1 MTTNRRLWLKQT
13 SLAIAGLS
21 VASKGFALD
30 KTFSPTAGSKIILS
44 SNENPY
50 GPSPMARKAMMDA
63 VASSNR
69 YPWETTGKLMDK
81 IANKYGLANE
91 NVLMG
96 AGSSEILG
104 LTTEYAAL
112 QKGNIVTANPTFQIW
127 IKSAEKLGLQIIRIQ
142 LTADKKHDLPAMM
155 NAINAE
161 TRMVY
166 VCNPNNPTAT
176 ICNAAALKN
185 FVEEA
190 TKKTLVLL
198 DEAYIEFCDE
208 PSLASMVKEN
218 KNLVIA
224 KTFSKIYGMAGARI
238 GYALAHKETIEKLEG
253 LQPWAN
259 AGASAVSLAGA
270 MASLDDME
278 FVNKTKSLNAAAK
291 DFTKAELEKLHI
303 KVLPSY
309 SNFMYFSLK
318 DYNKDYSKLLEAAN
332 IVGGGIREEEGK
344 WGRITIGTMEEMKQY
359 IKALQ

>member
-1 MTTNRRLWLKQT
+1 MNTNRRFWLKQA

-21 VASKGFALD
+21 VAGKGFTLD
-30 KTFSPTAGSKIILS
+30 KPYSPPGGKIILS

-50 GPSPMARKAMMDA
+50 GPSPMARKAMMEA
-63 VASSNR
+63 VTSSNR
-69 YPWETTGKLMDK
+69 YPWETTNKLMDK
-81 IANKYGLANE
+81 IAAKYGLVNE

-104 LTTEYAAL
+104 LVTQYAGL

-127 IKSAEKLGLQIIRIQ
+127 IRAAEKLGLEIIRVP
-142 LTADKKHDLPAMM
+142 LTADKKHDLPEMM
-155 NAINAE
+155 NKINAQ
-161 TRMVY
+161 TKMVY

-176 ICNAAALKN
+176 ISDAAALKS
-185 FVEEA
+185 FIEEV
-190 TKKTLVLL
+190 TKHTLVLL
-198 DEAYIEFCDE
+198 DEAYIEYSDE
-208 PSLASMVKEN
+208 PTLAYMVASN
-218 KNLVIA
+218 KNLIIA

-238 GYALAHKETIEKLEG
+238 GYALAHKETIEKIGE

-270 MASLDDME
+270 MASLDDTAFLKE
-278 FVNKTKSLNAAAK
+278 TKKLNAAAK
-291 DFTKAELEKLHI
+291 EFTKTELEKLHI

-318 DYNKDYSKLLEAAN
+318 DYSKDYLKLLEAAN
-332 IVGGGIREEEGK
+332 IAGGGIREDEGK
-344 WGRITIGTMEEMKQY
+344 WGRITIGTMDEMKQY